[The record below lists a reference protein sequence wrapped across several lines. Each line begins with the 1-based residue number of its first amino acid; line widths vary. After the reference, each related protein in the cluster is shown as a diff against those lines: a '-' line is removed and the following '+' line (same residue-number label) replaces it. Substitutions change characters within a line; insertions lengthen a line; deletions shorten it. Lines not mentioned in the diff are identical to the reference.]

1 MSCKI
6 TAAAAAFR
14 HVFSPYIS
22 QQESFLGSVQYRLD
36 FCFVSYLGVLTEK
49 YWLRPWKAFFDAV
62 DSE

>member
-22 QQESFLGSVQYRLD
+22 QQESFLGSVQYRQQFIHKGLYIRI
-36 FCFVSYLGVLTEK
+36 FLVLKQKDHGTE
-49 YWLRPWKAFFDAV
+49 F
-62 DSE
+62 